1 MEDLSQLLLP
11 RLSVC
16 VKELLQAPTEGGWGH
31 PSLWRVWARAKLALS
46 TPPCPPQQT
55 TDHHSW
61 IGVHTAGGVDVEG
74 GGAPGPSPPTPSG
87 DRFRPLVSGGWH
99 SLGRKVW
106 GLEPHMKSS
115 TGQELRLRLKV

>member
-61 IGVHTAGGVDVEG
+61 IGVHTAGGWMWRVEVPQDHPLQHLQVIG
-74 GGAPGPSPPTPSG
+74 SGHWSQVVGTRWGARFG
-87 DRFRPLVSGGWH
+87 DWNH
-99 SLGRKVW
+99 
-106 GLEPHMKSS
+106 
-115 TGQELRLRLKV
+115 T